1 MFIRWPWSLK
11 LGWTHFYWLW
21 HCCQNLVRPSF
32 AMNPSNFGLVSTFVK
47 MLDRFSAVGMYVTK
61 IFPSSTASQ
70 MKWYRRSI
78 CLVWE
83 WYLLS
88 FASAI
93 TPWLSQLIFI
103 ASTFAPQISSTKL
116 RSHSTSF
123 TTCVCAM
130 YSASVLDNTMICCF
144 FELQDIAPD
153 PKWNKYPDMECL
165 CFWLTQ
171 SVLQYPSMLGDA
183 LHRPM
188 SPLIFLRHL
197 CIFLLIVASPR
208 RSALAA
214 PILESDDH
222 VT

>member
-1 MFIRWPWSLK
+1 VKCSCTWTTHSCAARTPPRLYIMAHMFIRWPWSLK

-93 TPWLSQLIFI
+93 TLGYHSWYSLPLPSLPKSPPQNSVATALPSPHVFVRCTQL
-103 ASTFAPQISSTKL
+103 Q
-116 RSHSTSF
+116 
-123 TTCVCAM
+123 C
-130 YSASVLDNTMICCF
+130 
-144 FELQDIAPD
+144 
-153 PKWNKYPDMECL
+153 
-165 CFWLTQ
+165 
-171 SVLQYPSMLGDA
+171 
-183 LHRPM
+183 
-188 SPLIFLRHL
+188 
-197 CIFLLIVASPR
+197 
-208 RSALAA
+208 
-214 PILESDDH
+214 
-222 VT
+222 